1 MTNFFKH
8 AAAAGLALLISL
20 PSLASE
26 ERHYK
31 VTITNVTSGIQFTPI
46 LVATHHSSIQAFTVG
61 QPALP
66 ELAEMAEGG
75 DIAPL
80 TALAL
85 STGLV
90 SDTAN
95 SAEVLDAPP
104 LLFPGQSVTLELT
117 SYGRDRNLSL
127 VAMML
132 PTNDSFVALNSVK
145 LPKRGTVVYNALGY
159 DAGTEPN
166 DEVCANIPGPRCGGE
181 GASPDV
187 DGEGF
192 VHVSGGIHG
201 VADLSAAVY
210 DWRNPVARVE
220 IRRLAR

>member
-1 MTNFFKH
+1 MTHTIKL
-8 AAAAGLALLISL
+8 AVISCLALLISL
-20 PSLASE
+20 PSQAQQ
-26 ERHYK
+26 ERRYQ

-46 LVATHHSSIQAFTVG
+46 LVATHNEAVRPFTVG

-66 ELAEMAEGG
+66 ELAVMAEGG

-80 TALAL
+80 TELAL
-85 STGLV
+85 STGV
-90 SDTAN
+90 VTDTAN

-104 LLFPGQSVTLELT
+104 LLFPGQTVTLELIAT
-117 SYGRDRNLSL
+117 GEAWHLSL

-132 PTNDSFVALNSVK
+132 PTNDSFVALNTVR
-145 LPKRGTVVYNALGY
+145 LPRRGAVVHNALAY

-181 GASPDV
+181 GASPEV
-187 DGEGF
+187 DGEGY
-192 VHVSGGIHG
+192 VHISGGIHG
-201 VADLSAAVY
+201 IADLSAAVY

-220 IRRLAR
+220 IRRMR